1 MPEHTVIKVDQA
13 KKKAYDGEAYIF
25 REWVLSGKIQ
35 SVLTMIPTRM
45 DAEIDGLDYDQYL
58 KDYFTM
64 CNQDWDLIDK
74 TQAKLIDR
82 LNETKEL
89 RFTNNDGTDL
99 TMNID
104 GFTFCNSTVARNVP
118 GSEVF
123 SAPRRD
129 STNGTIVAKGKFA
142 VKGFQNE
149 VVENITLKFKDG
161 YLTEYSAEK
170 GQDILEE
177 TVNKDEGARYIGEIG
192 IGTNP
197 FWKTHVAAILLAEKI
212 GGSVHVALGDAYTMT
227 KYMGTP
233 VNVDNG
239 NRSHLHWDITT
250 MLLGKQ
256 GKIFADGEMIM
267 DDGVWTLPEL
277 APLNGA

>member
-1 MPEHTVIKVDQA
+1 
-13 KKKAYDGEAYIF
+13 
-25 REWVLSGKIQ
+25 GKIQ

-149 VVENITLKFKDG
+149 VVENIMLKFKDG

-177 TVNKDEGARYIGEIG
+177 TVNKDEGSRYIGEIG

-197 FWKTHVAAILLAEKI
+197 FWKTHVASILLAEKI
-212 GGSVHVALGDAYTMT
+212 GGSFHVALGDAYTMT
-227 KYMGTP
+227 KYIGTP

-250 MLLGKQ
+250 MLLGKE

-267 DDGVWTLPEL
+267 DDGKWVLPEL
-277 APLNGA
+277 APLSGV